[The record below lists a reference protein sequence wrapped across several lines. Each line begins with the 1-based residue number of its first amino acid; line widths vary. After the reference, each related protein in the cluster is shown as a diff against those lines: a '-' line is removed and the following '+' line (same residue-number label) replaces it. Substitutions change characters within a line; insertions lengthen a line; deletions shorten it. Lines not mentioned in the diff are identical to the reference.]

1 MSKGIISFIS
11 HAFALGIIVT
21 VVFFLL
27 AGVSAAEVP
36 SEDWNRTYGGG
47 RYDYVHSVQET
58 SDGGYVFTASRLK
71 GNYIVDRHNDAVLL
85 KIEGEERAM
94 DAFTPG
100 FEILTGV
107 VSAALIAAVLVFRRK
122 RE

>member
-1 MSKGIISFIS
+1 MVIEEWIKKFECAELFDYELNVNEGANFI
-11 HAFALGIIVT
+11 
-21 VVFFLL
+21 
-27 AGVSAAEVP
+27 
-36 SEDWNRTYGGG
+36 EDYST
-47 RYDYVHSVQET
+47 VQET

-85 KIEGEERAM
+85 KIEPETS
-94 DAFTPG
+94 TPG

-107 VSAALIAAVLVFRRK
+107 ASAAVIAAVLVFRRK

>member
-1 MSKGIISFIS
+1 LSF
-11 HAFALGIIVT
+11 
-21 VVFFLL
+21 L
-27 AGVSAAEVP
+27 AS
-36 SEDWNRTYGGG
+36 T
-47 RYDYVHSVQET
+47 VQET
-58 SDGGYVFTASRLK
+58 SDGGYVFTASRAK
-71 GNYIVDRHNDAVLL
+71 GRYMEGQTDAVLV

-107 VSAALIAAVLVFRRK
+107 VSAAVIAAVLVFRRK